1 MKGPVQASKKISFLY
16 RGIILASLVG
26 EVVMLWR
33 LERVMPVL
41 YPGFIGFLLFH
52 LVYHIILF
60 VIAKRSGRL
69 DYLVTW
75 GLFLMFNL
83 LYDSSFLV
91 CLLVCEKILLYSSCL
106 DGENLVVVSFFLC
119 LFISGNLSQS
129 LSSGIMLLSL

>member
-1 MKGPVQASKKISFLY
+1 MKGPVQASKKISLLY

-52 LVYHIILF
+52 LVYHIILL

-83 LYDSSFLV
+83 LYDSFLALIFLGLSF
-91 CLLVCEKILLYSSCL
+91 
-106 DGENLVVVSFFLC
+106 G
-119 LFISGNLSQS
+119 
-129 LSSGIMLLSL
+129 M

>member
-41 YPGFIGFLLFH
+41 YPGFIGFLHFH
-52 LVYHIILF
+52 LVYHIILL

-83 LYDSSFLV
+83 LYDSFLALIFLGLSF
-91 CLLVCEKILLYSSCL
+91 
-106 DGENLVVVSFFLC
+106 G
-119 LFISGNLSQS
+119 
-129 LSSGIMLLSL
+129 M

>member
-1 MKGPVQASKKISFLY
+1 MKVSVQTSKKISLLY
-16 RGIILASLVG
+16 HGIIFASLVG

-33 LERVMPVL
+33 LERVVPIL
-41 YPGFIGFLLFH
+41 YPGFVGFLLFH

-83 LYDSSFLV
+83 LYDSFIALIFLGLSF
-91 CLLVCEKILLYSSCL
+91 
-106 DGENLVVVSFFLC
+106 G
-119 LFISGNLSQS
+119 
-129 LSSGIMLLSL
+129 M

>member
-52 LVYHIILF
+52 LVYHIILL

-83 LYDSSFLV
+83 LYDSFLA
-91 CLLVCEKILLYSSCL
+91 LI
-106 DGENLVVVSFFLC
+106 FL
-119 LFISGNLSQS
+119 G
-129 LSSGIMLLSL
+129 LSSGM

>member
-1 MKGPVQASKKISFLY
+1 MKGSVKASKKISFLY

-41 YPGFIGFLLFH
+41 YPGFIRFLLFH
-52 LVYHIILF
+52 LVYHIILL

-83 LYDSSFLV
+83 LYDSFLALIFLGLSF
-91 CLLVCEKILLYSSCL
+91 
-106 DGENLVVVSFFLC
+106 G
-119 LFISGNLSQS
+119 
-129 LSSGIMLLSL
+129 M

>member
-16 RGIILASLVG
+16 HGIILASLVG
-26 EVVMLWR
+26 EVVMLWQ
-33 LERVMPVL
+33 LERVMTVL

-83 LYDSSFLV
+83 LYYSFIAL
-91 CLLVCEKILLYSSCL
+91 IFL
-106 DGENLVVVSFFLC
+106 DLSF
-119 LFISGNLSQS
+119 G
-129 LSSGIMLLSL
+129 M